1 MVLLFW
7 HGERL
12 EACGGEELL
21 SSLKKRT
28 TIKVS
33 LLGKRDE

>member
-7 HGERL
+7 RGERP

-21 SSLKKRT
+21 SSLKKRI

-33 LLGKRDE
+33 FLGEWDE